1 MSDMICTLYSHHIG
15 FDKITLILQ
24 NRYPKAVLKFSNQN
38 DSQIVEMETKDGFF
52 GSGSTLT
59 IQYRERKQPSYQI
72 PEIDGCAL
80 TGNLRGL
87 YGYVDSL
94 QSKNEKV
101 KSLFLHKI
109 QTLNSEFSIQQ
120 EKGQTKDLKDLIRQ
134 LANDFEAV
142 LFVQPKTIISKSD
155 GQHFLD
161 QHLNLILDTNGDC
174 EIENLD
180 VNINSIYYDKNQTQ
194 ISESQLAWKVQSEK
208 ILEERNIK
216 INQYLPYI
224 EAENEVVIRTPKEIA
239 ERVCVL
245 AMTNLVAFSTISGEE
260 ASEYLKS
267 YNLWDLVTPNEKDF
281 LTNPTDQKK
290 SNESWKCECIWTLM
304 FALNKIDDLGFPNE
318 LCSLND
324 IPADDYPVNPDKD
337 PNDFINSVSEARSK
351 AEILALNDLYYRLDW
366 ACVDARI
373 NGIEMTEV
381 HPGVV
386 YERHYALNWLINYNE
401 AAWDDVTCDT

>member
-1 MSDMICTLYSHHIG
+1 MICTLYSHHIG
-15 FDKITLILQ
+15 FDTINEILKKS
-24 NRYPKAVLKFSNQN
+24 YPKAVFNIYNQN
-38 DSQIVEMETKDGFF
+38 GFQFTEMETKDGFF
-52 GSGSTLT
+52 GSGNKLT

-72 PEIDGCAL
+72 PETDDCPL

-87 YGYVDSL
+87 YGYVNSL
-94 QSKNEKV
+94 DSKNEKV

-109 QTLNSEFSIQQ
+109 QTLNCEFSINQ
-120 EKGQTKDLKDLIRQ
+120 EKGQTKDLKELIKK
-134 LANDFEAV
+134 LAKDFEAI

-161 QHLNLILDTNGDC
+161 ENLDLILDNNGDC
-174 EIENLD
+174 EIESLD
-180 VNINSIYYDKNQTQ
+180 VKINSVYYDKDQQ
-194 ISESQLAWKVQSEK
+194 EISEAQKEWKAKSEK

-216 INQYLPYI
+216 INQYLPFI
-224 EAENEVVIRTPKEIA
+224 EPENEVVIRTPKEIA

-245 AMTNLVAFSTISGEE
+245 AMTNLVAFNTISGEE
-260 ASEYLKS
+260 ATEYLQQ
-267 YNLWDLVTPNEKDF
+267 YNLWDVVTPNEKEF
-281 LTNPTDQKK
+281 LANPTEQKK

-304 FALNKIDDLGFPNE
+304 YAINKVNDLGFPDE

-324 IPADDYPVNPDKD
+324 IPEDDYPVSPDKD
-337 PNDFINSVSEARSK
+337 PNDFINSISETRSK
-351 AEILALNDLYYRLDW
+351 TEILAANDLYYRLDW

-373 NGIEMTEV
+373 NGIDMTEV

>member
-1 MSDMICTLYSHHIG
+1 MICTLYSHHIG
-15 FDKITLILQ
+15 FDKINEILQ
-24 NRYPKAVLKFSNQN
+24 NSYPKAVFKIYNQN
-38 DSQIVEMETKDGFF
+38 GFEFTEMETKDGFF
-52 GSGSTLT
+52 GSGSKLT
-59 IQYRERKQPSYQI
+59 IQYRERKHPSYQI
-72 PEIDGCAL
+72 PEIDDCPL

-94 QSKNEKV
+94 SSKNEKI

-109 QTLNSEFSIQQ
+109 QTLNCEFSINQ
-120 EKGQTKDLKDLIRQ
+120 EKGQTKDLKELIEK
-134 LANDFEAV
+134 LAKDFEAI

-161 QHLNLILDTNGDC
+161 ENLGLILDNNGDC
-174 EIENLD
+174 EIESLD
-180 VNINSIYYDKNQTQ
+180 VKINSAYYDKEQTE
-194 ISESQLAWKVQSEK
+194 ISEEQKEWKAKSEK
-208 ILEERNIK
+208 ILEERKIK
-216 INQYLPYI
+216 INKYLPFI
-224 EAENEVVIRTPKEIA
+224 ESENEVVIRTPKEIA
-239 ERVCVL
+239 ERICVL
-245 AMTNLVAFSTISGEE
+245 AMTNLVAFNSISGED

-267 YNLWDLVTPNEKDF
+267 YNLWDLVTPNEKEF
-281 LTNPTDQKK
+281 LANPTEEKK

-304 FALNKIDDLGFPNE
+304 FAINKVPDLGFPNE

-324 IPADDYPVNPDKD
+324 IPEDDYPVSPDKD
-337 PNDFINSVSEARSK
+337 PNDFINSITEARSK
-351 AEILALNDLYYRLDW
+351 TEILAANDLYYRLDW

-373 NGIEMTEV
+373 NGTEMTEV